1 MILGVEERGHGT
13 YIDDGQSL
21 SLRFRITQPVLDGSL
36 ARMLS
41 ISPAL
46 LALLVLF
53 QQWFSPTLGFEIPD
67 SVNLSS
73 WTLPPCFAP
82 CLPGFRV
89 YSDKC
94 GIGKVPSMFKEHPSY
109 VPHIASVV
117 AVETVCLGLRLA
129 CKAYQFVLW
138 GPEDFFLVTAYI
150 LSVATLPLSAIK
162 AQVGSVSNYWTLN
175 FDNIAIFTKA
185 NIAYNILCAFSL
197 GFVKISVVF
206 FFLQIFKTSSKSYRG
221 FLWGTIAFIACL
233 TSSFIF
239 AQLLMCNR
247 LSCLWIN
254 SGEPWQGCKC
264 RDFWEGQ
271 GGYPIANA
279 TLDLWLILLPA
290 KQILKTQL
298 HWKQKWHAVAML
310 SLGIMHVSRIPCFC
324 VERPFMLTPA
334 RTFITAVM
342 RVVSVRARLTVVGAD
357 PLDLQ
362 LWYALEA
369 ATAFVVACVPFIRL
383 MMVRKIIPFIKAK
396 FVLWFLPSQEPSTS
410 QQTVLEPTSPRNRN
424 SDLVL
429 SFSDQNY
436 LHMVESAEPVS
447 SEDHYK
453 HAVHLGTGPISDE
466 PFPHQGLKPSVVAEY
481 ATNNKDEKLNIPTT
495 SDPMALRRYGFVI
508 NVVDVD
514 ARPVMWNTETK
525 SKRSRPLE
533 ADRRSL

>member
-1 MILGVEERGHGT
+1 
-13 YIDDGQSL
+13 
-21 SLRFRITQPVLDGSL
+21 
-36 ARMLS
+36 MLS

-82 CLPGFRV
+82 CLL
-89 YSDKC
+89 
-94 GIGKVPSMFKEHPSY
+94 
-109 VPHIASVV
+109 
-117 AVETVCLGLRLA
+117 ETVCLGLRLA

-150 LSVATLPLSAIK
+150 LSVATLPLSAI
-162 AQVGSVSNYWTLN
+162 
-175 FDNIAIFTKA
+175 I
-185 NIAYNILCAFSL
+185 
-197 GFVKISVVF
+197 
-206 FFLQIFKTSSKSYRG
+206 
-221 FLWGTIAFIACL
+221 
-233 TSSFIF
+233 
-239 AQLLMCNR
+239 
-247 LSCLWIN
+247 
-254 SGEPWQGCKC
+254 
-264 RDFWEGQ
+264 
-271 GGYPIANA
+271 
-279 TLDLWLILLPA
+279 LWLINLL
-290 KQILKTQL
+290 IVT
-298 HWKQKWHAVAML
+298 
-310 SLGIMHVSRIPCFC
+310 
-324 VERPFMLTPA
+324 
-334 RTFITAVM
+334 
-342 RVVSVRARLTVVGAD
+342 GAD